1 MQPPLAPASPSA
13 GRRAPAGC
21 CTPRYR
27 DLPPR
32 PTSRFFLSR
41 CVCAVLQRLSL
52 NWGGCCWFRRGR
64 ARSWMPTE
72 RHRPKWRPAMEMIGG
87 LIASGHRP
95 PVVAPD
101 AATAT
106 PPPSGSAWTNAGSAT
121 SCRQALHQRL
131 SRRRGAGHPA
141 PPRPAPPRRP
151 GTPPQPGH
159 PGPTHQLQGPGA
171 RRRASGP
178 TAGHLATRDQERP
191 EQPDRNVGSEFT
203 ALRIRPANRDI
214 PR

>member
-101 AATAT
+101 AAPAT

-131 SRRRGAGHPA
+131 SRRRGAGHPV
-141 PPRPAPPRRP
+141 PPRRP
-151 GTPPQPGH
+151 GAPPGVRPDGLV
-159 PGPTHQLQGPGA
+159 TL
-171 RRRASGP
+171 RRGTRSGP
-178 TAGHLATRDQERP
+178 NNPTATLARNSQPCGSARP
-191 EQPDRNVGSEFT
+191 TGTSPASD
-203 ALRIRPANRDI
+203 LRL
-214 PR
+214 